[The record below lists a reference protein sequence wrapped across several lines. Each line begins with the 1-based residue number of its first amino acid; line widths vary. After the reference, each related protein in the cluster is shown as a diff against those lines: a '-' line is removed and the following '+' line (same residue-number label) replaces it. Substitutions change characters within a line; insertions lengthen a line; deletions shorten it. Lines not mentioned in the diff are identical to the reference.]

1 MKKVAFVTDSGTGL
15 SVSEVEELGCYSVP
29 LQISYDDKSLLENED
44 INVDEVYQLVSEGKM
59 LKTSLPPLSKIE
71 ELFLKLKNE
80 GYEKIF
86 AVPIC
91 SGLSGTI
98 NAMVLSAKEVGI
110 DFDYF
115 DNGTTAMIERY
126 MVVRAKALYESGKT
140 FDEIKSIL
148 SKICQNANT
157 FVIPNDLHHL
167 KRGGRLT
174 AIAASLGSLLK
185 IKPVLEINIKTEG
198 RIDVLDKVRTM
209 SRALKRTISAL
220 EADNVGDGLGYN
232 ITIAHVLAN
241 DEGLKLLEMYKEKF
255 PKANYNFIKLVSV
268 VGVHTG
274 PGCLA
279 VQYFKEL

>member
-15 SVSEVEELGCYSVP
+15 NVKEVEELGCYSVP
-29 LQISYDDKSLLENED
+29 LQITYGDKSLLENEE
-44 INVDEVYQLVSEGKM
+44 INVDEVYQLVKEGEM
-59 LKTSLPPLSKIE
+59 LKTSLPPLFKIE
-71 ELFLKLKNE
+71 ELFSRLKEE

-98 NAMVLSAKEVGI
+98 NAMVLTAKEIGI

-126 MVVRAKALYESGKT
+126 MIVRAKVLYETGKT
-140 FDEIKSIL
+140 FTEIKEIL
-148 SKICQNANT
+148 NEICNHANT
-157 FVIPNDLHHL
+157 FVVPNDLHHL

-174 AIAASLGSLLK
+174 ALAASLGSLLK

-198 RIDVLDKVRTM
+198 RIDVLEKVRTM
-209 SRALKRTISAL
+209 SKALKRTIAAL
-220 EADNVGDGLGYN
+220 KEDNVGDGTGYN
-232 ITIAHVLAN
+232 ITIAHVLA
-241 DEGLKLLEMYKEKF
+241 EEQAKALLEDYKVEF
-255 PKANYNFIKLVSV
+255 PQANYNLIKLVSV
-268 VGVHTG
+268 VGIHTG

-279 VQYFKEL
+279 IQYFKEL